1 MRSQASL
8 ANLWFLYHYPIY
20 LYLRLHRYEDAED
33 YVERALTAK
42 PAPKVTVFKAAI
54 VLGACTKLDRA
65 LELLEELESAYP
77 QDGAVLEKKAW
88 VLWLLHRYE
97 DAAQV
102 ARSVLEIMPD
112 SEICLRR
119 LIDYETLVGNLRRA
133 EHYQQRLT
141 RLKQLKV

>member
-1 MRSQASL
+1 
-8 ANLWFLYHYPIY
+8 
-20 LYLRLHRYEDAED
+20 
-33 YVERALTAK
+33 VERALTAK

-54 VLGACTKLDRA
+54 VLGACTKMDRA

-119 LIDYETLVGNLRRA
+119 LIDYETLVGNVHRA